1 MSDPITLGLAST
13 AVGLVNGT
21 ISLFKQA
28 KEAAKNSDDH
38 ALKDKLSEVFD
49 EILNLKE
56 AVFNLAQEN
65 ATLLGQLEQQKDVK
79 WDTKS
84 GFYYVAGDL
93 DPFCPACWDR
103 ENKLCRLRPVY
114 WSSGALSRHD
124 CQVCKASFQPKA

>member
-38 ALKDKLSEVFD
+38 ELKDKLSEVFD

-84 GFYYVAGDL
+84 GFYYVASDL
-93 DPFCPACWDR
+93 DPFCPTCWERDR
-103 ENKLCRLRPVY
+103 KLIHLRPIY
-114 WSSGALSRHD
+114 SYSSLFRHD
-124 CQVCKASFQPKA
+124 CHVCKAIFGLKR